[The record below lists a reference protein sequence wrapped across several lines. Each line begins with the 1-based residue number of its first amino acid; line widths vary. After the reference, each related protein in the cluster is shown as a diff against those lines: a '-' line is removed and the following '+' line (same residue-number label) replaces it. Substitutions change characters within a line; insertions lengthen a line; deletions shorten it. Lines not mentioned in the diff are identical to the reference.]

1 MSKITPEKMGVLEE
15 EVGRLTDLLQGYMR
29 FKHRTVRDVERDLD
43 WGRGTL
49 NRIFAGR
56 SELKLRHIL
65 EVAATLDLT
74 PEDFFHMAYAV
85 LPKGST
91 TLERVI
97 AMIEQLGQR
106 AGGRAWTA
114 PVPEPPSAPALPP
127 DLDLEAFAPLMEDLM
142 RRLMA
147 EREAEVTK
155 KEEEAGKDEA
165 RTPKPRPRRA
175 SKPRKK
181 KDDKSE

>member
-1 MSKITPEKMGVLEE
+1 MYHRGMSKITREQMDLLDE

-29 FKHRTVRDVERDLD
+29 FRHRTVRDVERDLG

-49 NRIFAGR
+49 NRIFSGR

-74 PEDFFHMAYAV
+74 PEEFFHMAYAV

-91 TLERVI
+91 TVERVV
-97 AMIEQLGQR
+97 AMIELLGQR
-106 AGGRAWTA
+106 AGARMK
-114 PVPEPPSAPALPP
+114 PVPAPPVSPP
-127 DLDLEAFAPLMEDLM
+127 EIDLEAFTPMMEELM

-147 EREAEVTK
+147 EREAAEK
-155 KEEEAGKDEA
+155 KAEKEAKADEA
-165 RTPKPRPRRA
+165 KSPKPRARRA
-175 SKPRKK
+175 RKPRKK
-181 KDDKSE
+181 KDD

>member
-1 MSKITPEKMGVLEE
+1 MSKITPEKMDLLEE
-15 EVGRLTDLLQGYMR
+15 EVGRLTDLLHGYMR
-29 FKHRTVRDVERDLD
+29 FRHRTVRDVERDLG

-85 LPKGST
+85 MPKGST
-91 TLERVI
+91 TVERVI

-106 AGGRAWTA
+106 TGGRAWTVAA
-114 PVPEPPSAPALPP
+114 PPPAPPPPPEI
-127 DLDLEAFAPLMEDLM
+127 DLEAFAPLMEDLM

-147 EREAEVTK
+147 EREAEEKAAEKEAKAADETK
-155 KEEEAGKDEA
+155 
-165 RTPKPRPRRA
+165 TPKPRAKRA
-175 SKPRKK
+175 ARKPRKK
-181 KDDKSE
+181 KAD